1 MPNRGQKRT
10 PASFLIDIL
19 NDASPDS
26 SASPR
31 DLSQLVSG
39 TAEIVTVLASPT
51 TNQDVLDEAPDSRV
65 GSSNRDT

>member
-19 NDASPDS
+19 NDASSDS

-31 DLSQLVSG
+31 DLSPLSSG
-39 TAEIVTVLASPT
+39 ISEIVTVLSSPT
-51 TNQDVLDEAPDSRV
+51 TDQYVPDEAPDS
-65 GSSNRDT
+65 